1 MEFLIS
7 LWFWLVYFLV
17 WIVLFWLNFNIF
29 KKYSWLE
36 VEKEI
41 LQDQNTALASIIRW
55 QLIGQSIMIWS
66 LIYFFW
72 TTLEKIVSNWTII
85 WWKFAYNIFDLAVF
99 GMIWII
105 LFQLTIYWIGRYISL
120 EKEILV
126 DQNDAVWKMIE
137 WLLIAMSILLSLSIY
152 SY

>member
-1 MEFLIS
+1 MDFLLP
-7 LWFWLVYFLV
+7 LWFWLIYFFI
-17 WIVLFWLNFNIF
+17 WIILFWLNFHIF
-29 KKYSWLE
+29 KKYSWLN

-41 LQDQNTALASIIRW
+41 LQDNNTSLASIIKW

-66 LIYFFW
+66 LIYFLW
-72 TTLEKIVSNWTII
+72 TTLDKIVINWSIM
-85 WWKFAYNIFDLAVF
+85 WERFAYSIFDVIIF
-99 GMIWII
+99 GFMWII
-105 LFQLTIYWIGRYISL
+105 LFQATIYIIWKYISL

-126 DQNDAVWKMIE
+126 DQNDAVWKIIE

>member
-1 MEFLIS
+1 MDFLLP
-7 LWFWLVYFLV
+7 LWLWLSYFFV
-17 WIVLFWLNFNIF
+17 WITLFWLNFHVF

-41 LQDQNTALASIIRW
+41 LQDQNTSLASIIRW
-55 QLIGQSIMIWS
+55 QLIGQSIMIGS
-66 LIYFFW
+66 LIYFFG
-72 TTLEKIVSNWTII
+72 TTLEKIVSNGVIVWE
-85 WWKFAYNIFDLAVF
+85 KFAYNILDLAVF
-99 GMIWII
+99 GMIGII
-105 LFQLTIYWIGRYISL
+105 LFQATIYVVGKFISL